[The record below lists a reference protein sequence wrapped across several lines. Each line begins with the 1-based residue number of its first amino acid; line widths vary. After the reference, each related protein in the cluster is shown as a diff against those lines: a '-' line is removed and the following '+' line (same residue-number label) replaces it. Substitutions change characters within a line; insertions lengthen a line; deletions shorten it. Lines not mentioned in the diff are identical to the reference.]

1 MDLEGVASEGGDN
14 MKRSAQMLAASCA
27 ALAPFA
33 SAAAAFAQDYSYPS
47 GDGGEE
53 FLFAFWCCMGI
64 FGLVFLLLFVL
75 WVVMLIDALQR
86 QEWEFP
92 GSKGSSKTTWI
103 VILLVSIVL
112 SMYPVAALLY
122 YFMVY
127 RKIKRG
133 TMPPPAGTG
142 APGQPGYAPGQVP
155 AQPGYAPP
163 PPGGYAPPPP
173 PPPPAPPAPEPTAPE
188 PAPPAPPAPEPSAPP
203 APTPPPPPG
212 TEPPAQ

>member
-1 MDLEGVASEGGDN
+1 
-14 MKRSAQMLAASCA
+14 MKRFAQISAATCA

-33 SAAAAFAQDYSYPS
+33 TAAAAFAQDYSYPS
-47 GDGGEE
+47 GEGGEE
-53 FLFAFWCCMGI
+53 FLFAIWCCMGL

-103 VILLVSIVL
+103 VILLVSLFL
-112 SMYPVAALLY
+112 SLYPVAALLY

-133 TMPPPAGTG
+133 TMAPPAGTG
-142 APGQPGYAPGQVP
+142 APGQPGYTPAQPP

-173 PPPPAPPAPEPTAPE
+173 PPPPAPAPEP
-188 PAPPAPPAPEPSAPP
+188 PATEPAPPAPEPPAPP
-203 APTPPPPPG
+203 APTPPPPPN
-212 TEPPAQ
+212 TEPPAE